1 MIILSS
7 HDNAWLRRKLSL
19 PDTVVGNKLSL
30 LAKGRNIYIY
40 TRQSLSI
47 IALCNIDGDDD
58 DDNSKNNKNNLPIII
73 ITLNEGVR
81 SWKAF
86 FSAAL

>member
-47 IALCNIDGDDD
+47 IALCNIDGDH
-58 DDNSKNNKNNLPIII
+58 DNSKNNKNNSPIII
-73 ITLNEGVR
+73 IILNKGVR

-86 FSAAL
+86 FSGAL